1 MNIPKLRKEKTVK
14 KYHNYELLDDYAYVD
29 QPDSIIEVLQNPQ
42 KLLPE
47 VRKYLEENNSMDQ
60 TET

>member
-14 KYHNYELLDDYAYVD
+14 KYHGYELSDDYAYVD
-29 QPDSIIEVLQNPQ
+29 QPHNIIEVLQNPE

-47 VRKYLEENNSMDQ
+47 VKNI
-60 TET
+60 